1 LKVYFLFFFLLFGL
15 ILVQPAV
22 LADPP
27 EYFVLKA
34 SFHTHTT
41 YSDGFYSPQ
50 DVVEMYHD
58 AGYDCIAI
66 TDHNTTAGISEA
78 KTTGSSYDMIIIGGE
93 EVSYFFPDGTPM
105 HIVAL
110 FINNTIN
117 PGTYNVSWY
126 FEQIHLQNGL
136 GEVAHPWVYTPEW
149 DITFNW
155 TETKWFPYWNE
166 SYIDGFELS
175 KYWSNATFN
184 MILDNGNF
192 VTFNHDFHS
201 GTIPTTYYTLVFA
214 TEKSEA
220 GIKEALLQQ
229 RVVCIS
235 GSKAWGTSEALALY
249 QSIVIPE
256 FQLLS
261 KIIFFMITLFL
272 TGILQNF
279 LKDRQEKIK
288 NSK

>member
-1 LKVYFLFFFLLFGL
+1 MDSVQLKVTYLVLLILLGFV
-15 ILVQPAV
+15 LVQPIVSAE
-22 LADPP
+22 PP
-27 EYFVLKA
+27 QYVMLKA

-50 DVVEMYHD
+50 DVVEMYRD

-66 TDHNTTAGISEA
+66 TDHNTTAGVSEA
-78 KTTGSSYDMIIIGGE
+78 KIFGSFYDMVIIGGE

-110 FINNTIN
+110 FINNTVN

-126 FEQIHLQNGL
+126 FEQIHLQSGL

-166 SYIDGFELS
+166 PYIDGFELS
-175 KYWSNATFN
+175 PNWSNTTFN
-184 MILDNGNF
+184 MILDHGNF
-192 VTFNHDFHS
+192 ITFNHDYHS

-220 GIKEALLQQ
+220 GVKEALLQQ
-229 RVVCIS
+229 RLVCVS
-235 GSKAWGTSEALALY
+235 GSKVWGTSEALALY
-249 QSIVIPE
+249 QSHIIPE
-256 FQLLS
+256 FQFINNL
-261 KIIFFMITLFL
+261 IFFMFTLFL
-272 TGILQNF
+272 VGIF
-279 LKDRQEKIK
+279 KKK
-288 NSK
+288 YS